1 MGVELLNTGNNTIE
15 QIELV
20 ADLNSEFKFQEVTNQ
35 PVYRR
40 GVLGYQ
46 FSSSFIQATS
56 NKVNFV
62 CVRIA
67 SVNGIQDSDLSNNSS
82 CEKGFNENIY
92 LNIFPNPVSQFL
104 NLEYVL
110 PDRGELRINIYN
122 QMGQPVLK
130 QVSAFMEEGIYKIQY
145 NTSGLSPGLYHYEFV
160 FKGTKRS
167 GTFVKQ

>member
-130 QVSAFMEEGIYKIQY
+130 QVSALWKKVFIRF
-145 NTSGLSPGLYHYEFV
+145 NTTHQGLVQVYIIMNLFLRELRGQGHL
-160 FKGTKRS
+160 
-167 GTFVKQ
+167 